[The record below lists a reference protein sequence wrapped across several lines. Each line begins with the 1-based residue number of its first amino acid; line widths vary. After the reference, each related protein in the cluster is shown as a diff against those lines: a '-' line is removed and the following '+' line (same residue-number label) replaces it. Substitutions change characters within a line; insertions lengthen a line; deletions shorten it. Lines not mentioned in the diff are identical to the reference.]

1 MKQTGESKGKFY
13 ESKLEEDEGQS
24 GKENDVVLWLI
35 KLLWNRWNTRV
46 VVSTYDRNVI
56 IEALVDLLGEM
67 VCYFEYDWRSSNKKN
82 CRGNSERT
90 WHIVN
95 GIYTVW

>member
-35 KLLWNRWNTRV
+35 KLL
-46 VVSTYDRNVI
+46 
-56 IEALVDLLGEM
+56 
-67 VCYFEYDWRSSNKKN
+67 
-82 CRGNSERT
+82 
-90 WHIVN
+90 
-95 GIYTVW
+95 